1 MTAVPTRAPAARAHT
16 APDLTLVSTP
26 TTPDTTPSPEPTR
39 ATTPGSPTAERTGP
53 GVLRLVVGHPCR
65 LTGEVLA
72 QSLGGSG
79 EFAAIKLVHGLEQV
93 ADVVAHWRPHVVLL
107 AGVSGQPQLELAR
120 EITTTHRCGVVVVA
134 TEPSRAAV
142 DTALRQGNIS
152 LLSHQAGL
160 AHLLHAVRG
169 TAMGCPT
176 IDTSFAPTGEDAES
190 CTLTPRERDVL
201 LLTTQGMPVKEIAS
215 RLFLTGGTVRNIS
228 SAAIRK
234 LSARNRYEAAR
245 RAHDKGWL

>member
-1 MTAVPTRAPAARAHT
+1 MTITTTPVPTTPTPKPTATT
-16 APDLTLVSTP
+16 APDHAFPAPGPEATRMTAG
-26 TTPDTTPSPEPTR
+26 TTAAGAPKPQ
-39 ATTPGSPTAERTGP
+39 A
-53 GVLRLVVGHPCR
+53 VLRLVVGHPCR

-79 EFAAIKLVHGLEQV
+79 DFAAIKLVHGLEQV
-93 ADVVAHWRPHVVLL
+93 PAVVAAWRPHVVLL
-107 AGVSGQPQLELAR
+107 AGVVGQPQLELAK
-120 EITTTHRCGVVVVA
+120 EISATHRCGVVVVA

-176 IDTSFAPTGEDAES
+176 IDTSFAPTGEDADG

-201 LLTTQGMPVKEIAS
+201 LLTTEGLPVKEIAT

-234 LSARNRYEAAR
+234 VGARNRYEAAR
-245 RAHDKGWL
+245 MAHDKGWL

>member
-1 MTAVPTRAPAARAHT
+1 MTITTHRVPTAPTLKPTATLAPEHPYPTPGPEAVRAGSTAPA
-16 APDLTLVSTP
+16 
-26 TTPDTTPSPEPTR
+26 
-39 ATTPGSPTAERTGP
+39 TGGQKP
-53 GVLRLVVGHPCR
+53 QAVLRLVVGHPCR

-79 EFAAIKLVHGLEQV
+79 DFAAIKLVHGLEQV
-93 ADVVAHWRPHVVLL
+93 SDVVAQWRPHVVLL
-107 AGVSGQPQLELAR
+107 AGVAGQPQLEMAK
-120 EITTTHRCGVVVVA
+120 EIAATHRCGVVVVA

-176 IDTSFAPTGEDAES
+176 IDTSFAPTGDDAAG

-201 LLTTQGMPVKEIAS
+201 LLTTEGLPVKEIAT

-228 SAAIRK
+228 SSAIRK
-234 LSARNRYEAAR
+234 LGARNRYEAAR
-245 RAHDKGWL
+245 QAHDKGWL

>member
-1 MTAVPTRAPAARAHT
+1 MTTTPTRAPAPRT
-16 APDLTLVSTP
+16 ATATVAP
-26 TTPDTTPSPEPTR
+26 TTPLPAPHPEATRSPARSGSAPR
-39 ATTPGSPTAERTGP
+39 PGGQA
-53 GVLRLVVGHPCR
+53 VLRLVVGHPCR

-79 EFAAIKLVHGLEQV
+79 DFAAIKLVHGLEQV
-93 ADVVAHWRPHVVLL
+93 ADVVAGWHPHVVLL
-107 AGVSGQPQLELAR
+107 AGVVGRPSLELAK
-120 EITTTHRCGVVVVA
+120 EIAETHRCGVVVVA

-160 AHLLHAVRG
+160 SHLLHAVRG

-176 IDTSFAPTGEDAES
+176 IDTSFAPSADDADG

-201 LLTTQGMPVKEIAS
+201 LLTTEGLPVKEIAT

-228 SAAIRK
+228 SSAIRK
-234 LSARNRYEAAR
+234 LDARNRYEAAR
-245 RAHDKGWL
+245 LAHDKGWL